1 MNGGNGE
8 VNIFLSLRK
17 YANMVD
23 LTRREVLA
31 YHLRHLAVGLIS
43 NDDFEEEIIDN
54 VSFGCLPE
62 YYYSSKQAKFDDPI
76 IRPMLE
82 LSWCLYSDLENHKFT
97 GKNQLSD
104 KELKDI
110 ARFILFLHS
119 DFEYEWPYFD
129 RINPLFRFSFKDL
142 LFTALT
148 LGQHYGVK
156 LNEQKQQ
163 FEEFMHTGD
172 HELWPFISK
181 EQYEQQLR
189 KQPFLRGIN
198 SIKSNSGC

>member
-1 MNGGNGE
+1 
-8 VNIFLSLRK
+8 
-17 YANMVD
+17 MVD
-23 LTRREVLA
+23 LARRKELA
-31 YHLRHLAVGLIS
+31 YHLRHLVVGLIS
-43 NDDFEEEIIDN
+43 NDEFEEEILDN
-54 VSFGCLPE
+54 VSFGYLPE
-62 YYYSSKQAKFDDPI
+62 HYYSSKQVKFDDPI

-82 LSWCLYSDLENHKFT
+82 LSWCLYSDLENHTLTAKH
-97 GKNQLSD
+97 QLSD

-129 RINPLFRFSFKDL
+129 HINPLLRFSFKDL
-142 LFTALT
+142 LFTLLS
-148 LGQHYGVK
+148 LGQHYNVK
-156 LNEQKQQ
+156 LNERKEQ
-163 FEEFMHTGD
+163 FEEFKHKGD

-198 SIKSNSGC
+198 CIKTQLRD